1 MISKGS
7 EGYIMA
13 NFRTGRVAQEIQ
25 KEVNDILIK
34 RVRDP
39 RVADVTITEVKVTGD
54 LQQATIYY
62 SILSEKEKDLEN
74 VQMGLEKA
82 SGLIRRELGQRL
94 TLYKT
99 PELKFERDE
108 SVLYGS
114 RIDELL
120 RDLNKE

>member
-1 MISKGS
+1 
-7 EGYIMA
+7 MA

-82 SGLIRRELGQRL
+82 TGLIRRELGQRL

>member
-1 MISKGS
+1 
-7 EGYIMA
+7 MA
-13 NFRTGRVAQEIQ
+13 NFRVGRVAQEIQ
-25 KEVNDILIK
+25 KEVNDILTK
-34 RVRDP
+34 RVKDP
-39 RVADVTITEVKVTGD
+39 RVENVTITEVKVTGD

-62 SILSEKEKDLEN
+62 SILSEKESDLEN
-74 VQMGLEKA
+74 VQLGLDKS

-120 RDLNKE
+120 RDLNKD

>member
-1 MISKGS
+1 
-7 EGYIMA
+7 MA
-13 NFRTGRVAQEIQ
+13 NFRVGRVAQEIQ
-25 KEVNDILIK
+25 KEVNDILTK
-34 RVRDP
+34 PVKDP
-39 RVADVTITEVKVTGD
+39 RVENVTITEVKVTGD

-62 SILSEKEKDLEN
+62 SILSEKESDLEN
-74 VQMGLEKA
+74 VQLGLDKA

-120 RDLNKE
+120 RDLNKD

>member
-1 MISKGS
+1 
-7 EGYIMA
+7 MA